1 VAGGLTPDM
10 ADRVAL
16 VTGASRG
23 IGAAI
28 AARLRADGWKVET
41 AERSTGVDL
50 ADAEAAGAAVDRPER
65 IDALVCNAGVL
76 ERSPALETTLESW
89 RHTLDVDLTAP
100 FVMAQRAARR
110 FLDQG
115 GGGAIVLLASQ
126 LAFFGGINAVAYAA
140 AKGGVAQLTKAL
152 SNEWARRGIR
162 VNAVAPGWIETEMTA
177 GLTAERRAEIDG
189 RIPLG
194 RWGTP
199 DEVADAVAWLLSDG
213 ARYVTGV
220 VLPVDGGYLVR

>member
-1 VAGGLTPDM
+1 M
-10 ADRVAL
+10 AELVAL

-28 AARLRADGWKVET
+28 AARLRADGWTVET

-50 ADAEAAGAAVDRPER
+50 ADPEATCAAVDRLDR
-65 IDALVCNAGVL
+65 IDALVCNAGVI
-76 ERSPALETTLESW
+76 ERAPALETTLESW

-110 FLDQG
+110 FLDQQ
-115 GGGAIVLLASQ
+115 GGGAIVLIASQ

-140 AKGGVAQLTKAL
+140 AKGGIAQLTKAL
-152 SNEWARRGIR
+152 SNEWAGRGIR

-177 GLTAERRAEIDG
+177 ALPAERRAEIDA

-194 RWGTP
+194 RWGAP
-199 DEVADAVAWLLSDG
+199 EEVADAVAWLLSDG
-213 ARYVTGV
+213 SRYVTGV